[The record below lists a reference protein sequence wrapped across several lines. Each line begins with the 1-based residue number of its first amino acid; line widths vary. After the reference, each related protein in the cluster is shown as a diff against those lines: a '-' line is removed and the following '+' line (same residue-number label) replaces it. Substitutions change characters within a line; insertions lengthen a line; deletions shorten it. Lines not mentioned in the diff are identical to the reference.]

1 MKLAPILAQYL
12 YTHKRLDLPGIG
24 TFLLDPS
31 AIAEQEG
38 GKHTRPVNM
47 EGISF
52 ESNTSIKETA
62 DLIGFISM
70 QTGKMKALAAADLDS
85 YLQLAQ
91 QFLNIGNPFLF
102 EGIGS
107 LVKIRSGQFAFAPG
121 EAIPENLTEYSARE
135 ISATS
140 STEESFSD
148 YNNILLPG
156 KGKIKWKRPVAFVL
170 IIAGIAV
177 AIWGG
182 YTVYKRTNAKN
193 NATASNENKEEKT
206 VPFLD
211 SNMLMKKDSLP
222 VQIQNT
228 LAGNYKF
235 VLEIAHAKRAFER
248 YGKLKSYQ
256 WNVQMET
263 KDSIL
268 YKLFV
273 LLPASVADTAR
284 IVDSLTVMNGRKVFV
299 EN

>member
-31 AIAEQEG
+31 VIIEQES
-38 GKHTRPVNM
+38 GKHTRPRNV

-52 ESNTSIKETA
+52 ESNTSIKESV
-62 DLIGFISM
+62 DLIHFISR

-85 YLQLAQ
+85 YLQQAQ

-107 LVKIRSGQFAFAPG
+107 LVKIRSGQYAFAPG
-121 EAIPENLTEYSARE
+121 EVIPEKLMEYSARE

-140 STEESFSD
+140 STEESFTN
-148 YNNILLPG
+148 YNNIFSPE
-156 KGKIKWKRPVAFVL
+156 KGKIKWKRPVAFLLLV
-170 IIAGIAV
+170 AGIAL

-182 YTVYKRTNAKN
+182 YAVYKRTPAKN
-193 NATASNENKEEKT
+193 NPSDSNEIKEEKT
-206 VPFLD
+206 VPVTD
-211 SNMLMKKDSLP
+211 SNLVANRDSTL
-222 VQIQNT
+222 VQTQNIP
-228 LAGNYKF
+228 AGNYKF
-235 VLEIAHAKRAFER
+235 VLEIANAKRAFER

-263 KDSIL
+263 KDSVV
-268 YKLFV
+268 YKLYL
-273 LLPASVADTAR
+273 LLPVSVADTAR
-284 IVDSLTVMNGRKVFV
+284 VLDSLTVMNGRRVFI
-299 EN
+299 EK